1 MEDLL
6 IQFLKSGDVL
16 ESLDKFTKWYQREEK
31 YLRINQVTTLP
42 AILELY
48 FKSDVCDLSGWL
60 YDCNN

>member
-16 ESLDKFTKWYQREEK
+16 ESLDKFTKWYHREEK

-42 AILELY
+42 EILELY
-48 FKSDVCDLSGWL
+48 FKSDDCEFSGWL